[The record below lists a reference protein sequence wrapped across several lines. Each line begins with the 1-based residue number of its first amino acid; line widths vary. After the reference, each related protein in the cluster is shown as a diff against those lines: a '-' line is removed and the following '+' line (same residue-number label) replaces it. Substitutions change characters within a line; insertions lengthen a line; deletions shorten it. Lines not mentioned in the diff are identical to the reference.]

1 MTPVGLSALG
11 LGGERR
17 GGRWGWEEGDE
28 SKGGSPWEQPAP
40 PNICQTSTHTHL
52 GNQVGARGP
61 GGDCRRLLG
70 ADCRL
75 LRLEEEEPSKS
86 GWC

>member
-1 MTPVGLSALG
+1 VTPEELSALG

-28 SKGGSPWEQPAP
+28 SRGGSPWEQPAP
-40 PNICQTSTHTHL
+40 KHLSNKHTHPL
-52 GNQVGARGP
+52 GKSSWCRG
-61 GGDCRRLLG
+61 GRWQLQAL
-70 ADCRL
+70 DCRL